1 MRSVDV
7 ADVWDARVADRGFMV
22 SLATLAFAALGLEL
36 VVDGTVLTVMGAV
49 PGYYPLGT
57 QFAVWLG
64 LGAAWLMIAWVLA
77 AWSRRR
83 GVDPLVPRAPG
94 PLGHLAWSRILVC
107 FVAAVLAAILLPLF
121 VAGAWGVPPI
131 RLYLQLYTLHGPG
144 AWLLMLAWAVSH
156 VGRAVLLGS
165 VLGYAHRAALMG
177 RHRPGAGRVPW
188 GGLVTGVLLGAIGYL
203 VGGPAAGLVA
213 LVCSVLLGLIHVLA
227 GESLRVTAVFAVLV
241 YLFL

>member
-7 ADVWDARVADRGFMV
+7 ADVWDARVADRGFMF

-36 VVDGTVLTVMGAV
+36 VVDGTVLTFTGAV

-64 LGAAWLMIAWVLA
+64 LGVAWLGLA
-77 AWSRRR
+77 GLLVAWSRRR
-83 GVDPLVPRAPG
+83 GVDPLAPRAPG

-121 VAGAWGVPPI
+121 VAGAWSVTPI
-131 RLYLQLYTLHGPG
+131 RLYLQLYTLHGPA
-144 AWLLMLAWAVSH
+144 AWLLMVTWAVYH

-165 VLGYAHRAALMG
+165 VLGYAHRAVLMG
-177 RHRPGAGRVPW
+177 SRRPGARRVPW
-188 GGLVTGVLLGAIGYL
+188 GGLITGVLLAAVGYL
-203 VGGPAAGLVA
+203 VAGPAAGLVA
-213 LVCSVLLGLIHVLA
+213 LVCSTLLGLIHVLA